1 MFSRPV
7 LATAAALLA
16 SVTALAIGQQQA
28 AEAPPSA
35 QPEVSRPAIAGLNGL
50 VTTGHPIASSAGL
63 QMLLKGGNAFD
74 AAAAVG
80 AMAALGEP
88 EMNGIGG
95 NGFMTVYH
103 KATDKVWSLSM
114 AGAAPKG
121 IVAAEMTPAT
131 LNAGVKAGIV
141 PGNLGGYLSQ
151 LERFGTMS
159 VAEVFAP
166 AIQYAEQGYPIDPKL
181 AQSIARGQKNLAQ
194 YPTTAK
200 IFLPGGKPLEA
211 GDLLKNPDYAA
222 TLRKLIEAEQQA
234 LAKGAS
240 RGAAIRA
247 ASDRFYKGD
256 IAQEI
261 DRFFKGNGGV
271 LTAADLAAYAPEWQE
286 PLHTTYRGHDVYS
299 NPATSRGGFEVLMAA
314 NLIEPV
320 DLKGAGANSPAALH
334 AIIESIKISK
344 SDIYRYVADPAFVK
358 VPTAGLMSRDFATTR
373 RALFDPAKAIAYPPA
388 GVPEGTTPSSP
399 RAQGPAFDDDYDGEL
414 HTTSFS
420 IVDRFGNA
428 VGCTPTLGG
437 LFGNNVV
444 AGSTGLLLNN
454 GMRLGSTSPY
464 PTDVNY
470 VGAGQ
475 DSGAEQLARRR
486 DEERH
491 AGLRVRHA
499 GRRDHRPDRVPGA
512 AQPDR
517 LRDAGAAGDRGA
529 ATGAERLAE
538 FLQAGRRHRGAD
550 RRPRAGG
557 DHRRAH
563 GHGTH
568 RAGPPG
574 LGQPRQH
581 AGHPHR
587 SQDRGQDRRRRP
599 AAHRLRRGL
608 LARTIASRG
617 ETDGGLAA
625 RSHAGGGRVG

>member
-1 MFSRPV
+1 MR
-7 LATAAALLA
+7 LRRLLLTSA
-16 SVTALAIGQQQA
+16 VIVACGAALAIGQQQA
-28 AEAPPSA
+28 AEAPASA
-35 QPEVSRPAIAGLNGL
+35 QADVTRPAVAGLNGL
-50 VTTGHPIASSAGL
+50 VTSGHPIASSAGL
-63 QMLLKGGNAFD
+63 QMLIKGGNAFD

-121 IVAAEMTPAT
+121 IVPAEMTPAT
-131 LNAGVKAGIV
+131 LNAGIKAGIV

-159 VAEVFAP
+159 LAEVLAP
-166 AIQYAEQGYPIDPKL
+166 AIEYAERGYPIDPKL

-200 IFLPGGKPLEA
+200 IFLPNGQPLEA

-222 TLRKLIEAEQQA
+222 TLRKLVEAEQQA
-234 LAKGAS
+234 LAKGAA

-247 ASDRFYKGD
+247 AADRFYKGD

-261 DRFFKGNGGV
+261 DRFFRANGGV

-286 PLHTTYRGHDVYS
+286 PLHATYRGHDVYS
-299 NPATSRGGFEVLMAA
+299 NPATSRGGFEVLMGA
-314 NLIEPV
+314 NLIESV
-320 DLKGAGANSPAALH
+320 DLKAAGHNSPAALH

-358 VPTAGLMSRDFATTR
+358 VPTAGLMSRQFATTR
-373 RALFDPAKAIAYPPA
+373 RALFDPTRAIAYPPA
-388 GVPEGTTPSSP
+388 GVPEGATPSSP
-399 RAQGPAFDDDYDGEL
+399 QGQGPAFDEEYDGEL

-470 VGAGQ
+470 VGPGKIPVLNNSPIVVLKNGALAFVFGTPGGETIGQ
-475 DSGAEQLARRR
+475 TEFQVLLNLIDFDMPVQQAIEEPRLALNASPNFYKPGAEITVQV
-486 DEERH
+486 E
-491 AGLRVRHA
+491 G
-499 GRRDHRPDRVPGA
+499 RVPEATIAALKALGHSVRVLDGWGSLGNMQVIRVDSKTGA
-512 AQPDR
+512 KT
-517 LRDAGAAGDRGA
+517 AGADPRR
-529 ATGAERLAE
+529 TGYAI
-538 FLQAGRRHRGAD
+538 GY
-550 RRPRAGG
+550 
-557 DHRRAH
+557 
-563 GHGTH
+563 
-568 RAGPPG
+568 
-574 LGQPRQH
+574 
-581 AGHPHR
+581 
-587 SQDRGQDRRRRP
+587 
-599 AAHRLRRGL
+599 
-608 LARTIASRG
+608 
-617 ETDGGLAA
+617 
-625 RSHAGGGRVG
+625 